1 MECCF
6 FKSPLKIISNGLN
19 ESKNIGPT
27 SLNIHKH
34 DDNYDKTSI
43 FVVAPR

>member
-1 MECCF
+1 MKE
-6 FKSPLKIISNGLN
+6 
-19 ESKNIGPT
+19 KNIGLT

-34 DDNYDKTSI
+34 DDNYVKTSI